1 MWLRRLWLRVLAGKF
16 LFPDILQL
24 EQKVA
29 LCTANNT
36 SVATNFWIFT
46 SSFHL

>member
-1 MWLRRLWLRVLAGKF
+1 VWLRRLWLRVLAGKY

-29 LCTANNT
+29 LCTANNA
-36 SVATNFWIFT
+36 SVATNFRLFT
-46 SSFHL
+46 SGFHL